1 MGSYSVGGEAGG
13 GGAYYRRAFCSKIWL
28 LKPRPQGLLAIMKAE
43 HSSRWGGDWKEQTRG
58 HSNHA
63 CVELKIQD
71 GGQHTSETDR

>member
-1 MGSYSVGGEAGG
+1 MGVLVIGILRYVNHLN
-13 GGAYYRRAFCSKIWL
+13 FL
-28 LKPRPQGLLAIMKAE
+28 VKPRPQGLLAIMKAE
-43 HSSRWGGDWKEQTRG
+43 HSRGGDWKEQTRG